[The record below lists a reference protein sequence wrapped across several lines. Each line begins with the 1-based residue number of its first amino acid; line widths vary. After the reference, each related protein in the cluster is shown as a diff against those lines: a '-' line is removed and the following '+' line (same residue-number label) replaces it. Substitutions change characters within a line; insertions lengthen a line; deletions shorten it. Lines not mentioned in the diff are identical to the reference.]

1 MHYCDLYRLK
11 GVCTMGNMSVNVSIE
26 GEGLDPIDP
35 LLDPTMGNMSVNV
48 SIEGEGLDPLD
59 PLLDPTMGNMSVNV
73 SMLYENKTKLCIG
86 NQHVKVSVYFVVIY
100 ETKSANALRLVCMH

>member
-1 MHYCDLYRLK
+1 MVSTFRTVYSARLQENE
-11 GVCTMGNMSVNVSIE
+11 GVCTVGNMSVNVAIE

-48 SIEGEGLDPLD
+48 SIKGEGLYPLD

-73 SMLYENKTKLCIG
+73 AIEGEGLDPLDPSFQIRPWIACL
-86 NQHVKVSVYFVVIY
+86 
-100 ETKSANALRLVCMH
+100 